1 MIPKMTLNVCRV
13 ALLVTAT
20 LAAASGGGA
29 SRAGAGGPDPLL
41 GRLQARLDSIKS
53 LKGRFVQSL
62 DSKSLGRS
70 LTEEGRFCM
79 KKPSRMRWDYEKPEV
94 KLAILDGRDSWLYI
108 PADREVYKGAIED
121 LEQSGAAALL
131 LAGRLRLDTGFT
143 ARRLTPEQAGPQ
155 GVAGAVAIELKPRR
169 HSEEFDR
176 LILAVEP
183 DRVQIRRIT
192 VIDAIGGKMV
202 FDLFDLDED
211 PVLSDDLFRFEVPS
225 GVELIENR

>member
-1 MIPKMTLNVCRV
+1 MTQKSFPAGGFMAV
-13 ALLVTAT
+13 T
-20 LAAASGGGA
+20 LAVAAVWAGSLAASDT
-29 SRAGAGGPDPLL
+29 PDPLVV
-41 GRLQARLDSIKS
+41 RLQARLDSIKT

-62 DSKSLGRS
+62 DSKSLGRP

-79 KKPSRMRWDYEKPEV
+79 KKPARMRWDYDKPEV

-108 PADREVYKGAIED
+108 PADREVYKGAVED

-131 LAGRLRLDTGFT
+131 LAGRVRLDTGFT

-183 DRVQIRRIT
+183 ERVQIRRIT
-192 VIDAIGGKMV
+192 VIDTLGGRMV
-202 FDLFDLDED
+202 FDLFDLDEN
-211 PVLSDDLFRFEVPS
+211 PVLSDDLFRFDVPS
-225 GVELIENR
+225 DVEIIENR